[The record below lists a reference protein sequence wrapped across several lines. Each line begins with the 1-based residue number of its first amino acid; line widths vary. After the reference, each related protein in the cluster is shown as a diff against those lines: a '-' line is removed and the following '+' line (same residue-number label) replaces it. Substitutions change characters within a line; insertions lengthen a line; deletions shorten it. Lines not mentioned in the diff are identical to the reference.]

1 MRIVTLLND
10 LKFFPQCMVF
20 VESPDPGAWQDSPC
34 QTKGVT
40 PKVRKRGCHLLFH
53 SAIPFIYRVNH

>member
-1 MRIVTLLND
+1 MKLFL
-10 LKFFPQCMVF
+10 QCMVF

-40 PKVRKRGCHLLFH
+40 PKVIRVAIHY
-53 SAIPFIYRVNH
+53 SAISFIYRVTHLVS

>member
-1 MRIVTLLND
+1 
-10 LKFFPQCMVF
+10 MVF

-40 PKVRKRGCHLLFH
+40 PKVRKRV
-53 SAIPFIYRVNH
+53 AISFIYRVTDQDGKNLS